1 MPCISRISSTLPY
14 PTLHY
19 PTLPYPTLH
28 YPTLPYHYPTLPYPT
43 LPYPPPP
50 PPHQDDYQAF
60 LATLQHDDSN
70 ASDRPDDDDEYVMS
84 PQGSVVPSDAMYS
97 GSERA
102 RFATTSRAS
111 LKRPR
116 ARTMDSTD
124 YDHAWEDMDLQD
136 VTAEELLGVLADA
149 AAAYPGHFPVPQSNA
164 AALDHM
170 AHRATMDAAAMQVA
184 TLLKHAVG
192 NTMDWD
198 LPAHLSQSL
207 AAIAPQPAAAAAQAA
222 AAHSPP
228 PAAPH
233 AGTLPLGGHA
243 SAAAAA
249 GRAFELLRAG
259 GFTDIPTDPHPT
271 QQRQQAAVAAAASQ
285 WQRGRLASSAMS
297 AVDSALQ
304 AGAIEQA
311 GSAVFFDAQQAW
323 KLQGQAQA
331 CIQLL
336 SQAALLASQSP
347 HTTGLHAACGAL
359 QRQWLAAREVRR
371 RAAGTPAAAAA
382 SAVHLAAHTHAAP
395 QSSRAHTAA
404 CPAQAPAGASA
415 VQSHDPLPDASLQQ
429 SSRRHRAGASA
440 PILEPDEHTDD
451 SASSTASDG
460 VAARSQAIAAAQ
472 WRRRMQAAR
481 PSSTGSQ
488 TGGDSDFC
496 PSSDDEVEP
505 APSPGALPVAPALLP
520 TLAARGPPARA
531 SAPALPYLLPEH
543 GPSLP
548 QEMLYRIAP
557 AGRLSANI
565 QPAAAT
571 RRQHAADTAL
581 VQAWGPWALARPL
594 RGSLACP
601 PSFFDQP
608 LLSHVVPAWELAA
621 ARAVAWGPTRADQQA
636 RAVTLPGAP
645 RFTSATSLRTGGP
658 LQISAACDELQL
670 PARLQAWW
678 EQLCKHG
685 AAWLEEPFAAPGG
698 LHWADLQGVASA
710 EEPSVP
716 AEPAAV
722 PPILMVGAP
731 SACGAAAVPG
741 IGLVRLLPEAAC
753 PVLSAWAWAHARAS
767 GLAAEV
773 AAIADPALWKKLP
786 HVPVR
791 IPPHSPAYPGT
802 CRYLPRQHMA
812 AGQAIFPLLRSS
824 QRARHIAPAY
834 LPESER
840 KVRRAQGRTRW
851 YDACKPGADHEAVRY
866 MMANG
871 RPAPA
876 GACCSGLDAMS
887 AAVLLSL
894 APVLS
899 AAWWPR
905 NIVDTKLPRA
915 ELLWREDSL
924 TASEE
929 LLLARGL
936 VRFADLAAPPAWVA
950 GVLRAHMLPTKTTKF
965 IRVRMVS
972 AGSGKARRGC
982 STFIRQ
988 ARDAGLAAALA
999 WSELDAA
1006 LWAEGGAGLSKRSAM
1021 TAFVSTAALE
1031 SARSTDEWYSAA
1043 AEQAHQTAQ
1052 TLLPSAGPAQKGWR
1066 VRDLLLPHR
1075 GAGAIQPLRSVERGC
1090 CPEEGW
1096 TALVARI
1103 PEISSIEQC
1112 QLAPVER
1119 AALLSAA
1126 KSVAGSPGAWVC
1138 SLTLLA
1144 QRGQVSALLEQARG
1158 HGLPTA
1164 PELDW
1169 QLLSKARIPGQWPR
1183 TPSHWGMPAL
1193 WRPVVCALQY
1203 STGAA
1208 SDSDSE
1214 ADVHLDEH
1222 TMVSPNVPRCT
1233 QRAWTAGSAHVPAG
1247 VARSALDEM
1256 APAGDRALW
1265 LLNDSDRAM
1274 LQVLAPLPSQHRVPM
1289 PLPSLLPAQSGIAS
1303 RAAGVATRAALHGN
1317 SEVLARLRQ
1326 RATWRALERAVPGV
1340 AEAVRSMPEIRGV
1353 SHVLANLPPRVAMHP
1368 VMHQLAV
1375 ASMDIPALA
1384 PDSQSLP
1391 GHDSYASSSGQSS
1404 PARMAQAVP
1413 RAPEPQQGKH
1423 SPMPGHTGALTA
1435 GVPQDSS
1442 TRMPGPSDTL
1452 VGLLAGNTQTLAT
1465 LQARPLPAAVPAAS
1479 IRGLPV
1485 PVEDHTLAAML

>member
-1 MPCISRISSTLPY
+1 
-14 PTLHY
+14 
-19 PTLPYPTLH
+19 
-28 YPTLPYHYPTLPYPT
+28 
-43 LPYPPPP
+43 
-50 PPHQDDYQAF
+50 
-60 LATLQHDDSN
+60 
-70 ASDRPDDDDEYVMS
+70 
-84 PQGSVVPSDAMYS
+84 
-97 GSERA
+97 
-102 RFATTSRAS
+102 
-111 LKRPR
+111 
-116 ARTMDSTD
+116 
-124 YDHAWEDMDLQD
+124 
-136 VTAEELLGVLADA
+136 
-149 AAAYPGHFPVPQSNA
+149 
-164 AALDHM
+164 
-170 AHRATMDAAAMQVA
+170 
-184 TLLKHAVG
+184 
-192 NTMDWD
+192 
-198 LPAHLSQSL
+198 
-207 AAIAPQPAAAAAQAA
+207 
-222 AAHSPP
+222 
-228 PAAPH
+228 
-233 AGTLPLGGHA
+233 
-243 SAAAAA
+243 
-249 GRAFELLRAG
+249 
-259 GFTDIPTDPHPT
+259 
-271 QQRQQAAVAAAASQ
+271 
-285 WQRGRLASSAMS
+285 
-297 AVDSALQ
+297 
-304 AGAIEQA
+304 
-311 GSAVFFDAQQAW
+311 
-323 KLQGQAQA
+323 
-331 CIQLL
+331 
-336 SQAALLASQSP
+336 
-347 HTTGLHAACGAL
+347 
-359 QRQWLAAREVRR
+359 
-371 RAAGTPAAAAA
+371 
-382 SAVHLAAHTHAAP
+382 
-395 QSSRAHTAA
+395 
-404 CPAQAPAGASA
+404 
-415 VQSHDPLPDASLQQ
+415 
-429 SSRRHRAGASA
+429 
-440 PILEPDEHTDD
+440 
-451 SASSTASDG
+451 
-460 VAARSQAIAAAQ
+460 
-472 WRRRMQAAR
+472 
-481 PSSTGSQ
+481 
-488 TGGDSDFC
+488 
-496 PSSDDEVEP
+496 
-505 APSPGALPVAPALLP
+505 
-520 TLAARGPPARA
+520 
-531 SAPALPYLLPEH
+531 
-543 GPSLP
+543 
-548 QEMLYRIAP
+548 
-557 AGRLSANI
+557 
-565 QPAAAT
+565 
-571 RRQHAADTAL
+571 
-581 VQAWGPWALARPL
+581 
-594 RGSLACP
+594 
-601 PSFFDQP
+601 
-608 LLSHVVPAWELAA
+608 
-621 ARAVAWGPTRADQQA
+621 
-636 RAVTLPGAP
+636 
-645 RFTSATSLRTGGP
+645 
-658 LQISAACDELQL
+658 
-670 PARLQAWW
+670 
-678 EQLCKHG
+678 
-685 AAWLEEPFAAPGG
+685 
-698 LHWADLQGVASA
+698 
-710 EEPSVP
+710 
-716 AEPAAV
+716 
-722 PPILMVGAP
+722 
-731 SACGAAAVPG
+731 
-741 IGLVRLLPEAAC
+741 
-753 PVLSAWAWAHARAS
+753 
-767 GLAAEV
+767 
-773 AAIADPALWKKLP
+773 
-786 HVPVR
+786 
-791 IPPHSPAYPGT
+791 
-802 CRYLPRQHMA
+802 
-812 AGQAIFPLLRSS
+812 
-824 QRARHIAPAY
+824 
-834 LPESER
+834 
-840 KVRRAQGRTRW
+840 
-851 YDACKPGADHEAVRY
+851 

-1485 PVEDHTLAAML
+1485 PVEDHTLAAMLQHDSWASAPADSLPPIPAAQASPPAPSQPEQAPQPELSQHDLEQGMLPALAPEPAPVPAPAADSRAKSSPPAPARTFSGIAQRFQAKPASIQAAVSADGGASACSTVEWTRQKDAVLLVQLKAAKFSAQRVDLEELTANVCHGDTSTHSMAAVSERVAYWIRKIVGQFEV